1 VQISCQEQKKCSEIC
16 PLLSCKLW

>member
-1 VQISCQEQKKCSEIC
+1 VQISCQEQKKCSEIG